1 MQASDYKAKREEV
14 LKDPEVA
21 RAEKVAAA
29 VEMVKAG
36 REKERLEKERE
47 QQERQQREEAKR
59 ERLKRELHADAGAS
73 ESVDGEEGGEGKKKK
88 KKKKA
93 VVGGTLSFDAE
104 DDG

>member
-73 ESVDGEEGGEGKKKK
+73 ESVDGGGGWGRKEEEEEEEGCGWGD
-88 KKKKA
+88 
-93 VVGGTLSFDAE
+93 TFFRC
-104 DDG
+104 